1 MSEQILDRDEATPG
15 GESMRVVPRR
25 RVTAALADRNF
36 RLIFVGQTL
45 SVLGDGAYLT
55 VLGWFAYQV
64 THAAGAVAVVLGVV
78 TVAKLVALL
87 FGGALADR
95 YDRRGLMILSD
106 GVRCAALAL
115 LATLTWAHL
124 TTIGILAATAA
135 VVGLFDSLFNP
146 SFIGIVPSL
155 VDGERLASA
164 NGLIGL
170 VRSSGGVAGPVLG
183 AGLYAFAGPATVF
196 ALDAVTFAVAAL
208 LVAWARPPNQRR
220 QRTAWG
226 NPLRDIVDGARYVRG
241 RPILALSIPV
251 AAVAM
256 MLAEPLTQTLL
267 PRLVTEFHGGTLTLG
282 ALETALGIGFAA
294 GALLSARLHLTRR
307 RSLIVFSAWTAAHF
321 VCVLAALAP
330 ATAIAVALFFVRGTL
345 TGLGIALWETLLMTI
360 VPADRLSR
368 VYSLDTFGSNGLFPL
383 GFALA
388 AAVAPLASA
397 GHLIALGQTLA
408 GLLMLALL
416 ALRPIRSV
424 Q

>member
-1 MSEQILDRDEATPG
+1 MSEQTIDR
-15 GESMRVVPRR
+15 GEPAPVAPQR

-36 RLIFVGQTL
+36 RLIFIGQTL
-45 SVLGDGAYLT
+45 SVLGDGAYVT
-55 VLGWFAYQV
+55 VLGWFAYQL
-64 THAAGAVAVVLGVV
+64 THAAGPVAIVLGVV

-95 YDRRGLMILSD
+95 YDRRRLMIASD
-106 GVRCAALAL
+106 AVRGVALAL
-115 LATLTWAHL
+115 LATLTWANL
-124 TTIGILAATAA
+124 TTIAVLAATAA
-135 VVGLFDSLFNP
+135 LVGLFDSLFNP
-146 SFIGIVPSL
+146 SFVGIVPSL

-164 NGLIGL
+164 NGLIGF
-170 VRSSGGVAGPVLG
+170 VRSSGGVAGPALG
-183 AGLYAFAGPATVF
+183 AGLYAFGGPATVF
-196 ALDAVTFAVAAL
+196 ALDAATFAIAAL
-208 LVAWARPPNQRR
+208 LVARARPPHQKR
-220 QRTAWG
+220 QSTTWA

-241 RPILALSIPV
+241 KPILALSIPV

-256 MLAEPLTQTLL
+256 MLADPPTQTLL

-321 VCVLAALAP
+321 ICALAALAP
-330 ATAIAVALFFVRGTL
+330 ATAIAVVLFFVRGTL

-360 VPADRLSR
+360 IPADRLSR
-368 VYSLDTFGSNGLFPL
+368 VYSLDTFGSNGMFPI

-397 GHLIALGQTLA
+397 SHLIAVGQTLA

-416 ALRPIRSV
+416 AVRPIRSV